1 MGTGDILLGGN
12 PTMDKYP
19 VQGGVT
25 ILLSLLHATETG
37 ISSGRVGLW
46 LMYAFTLRTLLAY
59 SLAYQAISEFQKLS
73 RSKRG

>member
-1 MGTGDILLGGN
+1 
-12 PTMDKYP
+12 MDKYP

-46 LMYAFTLRTLLAY
+46 LMYAFTLLTLLAY